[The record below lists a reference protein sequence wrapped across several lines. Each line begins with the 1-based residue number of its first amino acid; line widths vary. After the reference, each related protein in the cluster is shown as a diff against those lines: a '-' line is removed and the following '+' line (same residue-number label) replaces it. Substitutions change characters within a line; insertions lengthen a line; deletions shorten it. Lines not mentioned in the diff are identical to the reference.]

1 MAAEGERYMR
11 IIVFF
16 DLPTLTKTDRKNAS
30 RFRNFLVKDGYI
42 MLQLSVYSRIC
53 KGQDDVEKHAKRLK
67 SLIPKEGSVRL
78 LTITEKQYASMEILV
93 GSLKKE
99 ENIGEKQ
106 LLLF

>member
-1 MAAEGERYMR
+1 MAAGGERYMR

-16 DLPTLTKTDRKNAS
+16 DLPTLTKTNRKNAS
-30 RFRNFLVKDGYI
+30 RFRNFLIKDGYI

-53 KGQDDVEKHAKRLK
+53 KGQDDVEKHTKRLK

-78 LTITEKQYASMEILV
+78 LTVTEKQYASMEVLV

-99 ENIGEKQ
+99 ESIGEKQ
-106 LLLF
+106 LLLL

>member
-1 MAAEGERYMR
+1 MAIGGERFMR

-16 DLPTLTKTDRKNAS
+16 DLPTLTKSDRKNAS

-53 KGQDDVEKHAKRLK
+53 KGQDAVDKHAKRLK

-78 LTITEKQYASMEILV
+78 LIITEKQYASMEVLV
-93 GSLKKE
+93 GTLKKE
-99 ENIGEKQ
+99 ENLGEKQ
-106 LLLF
+106 LLLL